1 MIIIIIII
9 MINNDDD
16 DERHMFT
23 MCIWITAMF
32 IFISITIYVSYI
44 YTSSTVIEDDIILYI
59 YTLII

>member
-1 MIIIIIII
+1 